1 LPNPRRIYRRIADS
15 ALPGRLI
22 AHLTVV
28 VLVAVASFAGVNAS
42 TGSEPSNE
50 ATGFLNLV
58 SSVRGAGDQP
68 SPVAA
73 SSFEVLPS
81 DEAAFV
87 NRGAP
92 PVAAQLGPMPTPVP
106 LDPDATPLPAP
117 GGAVTAT
124 ATGGVTTSAP
134 TTRAVAPQPAVGGL
148 VWPVP
153 AGSISQYFHAGHL
166 AIDIAA
172 DYGSQVLAAQDG
184 VVASA
189 GWRSNG
195 GGYVIEIDHGNG
207 MQTLYNHLGSIWV
220 TTGQAVFAGQGI
232 AGVGCTGL
240 CTGPHVHFVVIV
252 NGVIDNPQRYF

>member
-1 LPNPRRIYRRIADS
+1 MA
-15 ALPGRLI
+15 
-22 AHLTVV
+22 
-28 VLVAVASFAGVNAS
+28 LVAVASFAGVSAAGAQPS
-42 TGSEPSNE
+42 TDGV
-50 ATGFLNLV
+50 GFLNLV
-58 SSVRGAGDQP
+58 SSVRGAGDQALP
-68 SPVAA
+68 NVS
-73 SSFEVLPS
+73 SSFGVLPA
-81 DEAAFV
+81 DEAAFL

-92 PVAAQLGPMPTPVP
+92 AVVPHLGPMPTPVP
-106 LDPDATPLPAP
+106 VDPNATPLAAP
-117 GGAVTAT
+117 GGGSAAGTGGVTAT
-124 ATGGVTTSAP
+124 AP
-134 TTRAVAPQPAVGGL
+134 TARGVAPAPAVGSL

-153 AGSISQYFHAGHL
+153 AGSISQFFHAGHL
-166 AIDIAA
+166 AVDIAA

-184 VVASA
+184 VVVSA

-207 MQTLYNHLGSIWV
+207 MQTVYNHLGSIWV